1 VSYKSGSG
9 FALQISM
16 IRMMLEKESQLSSLV
31 DNLSTSVLVLNPQL
45 VVEYMNP
52 AAEVLFAASSRQSTG
67 QSVKDLL
74 PAEPA
79 FIERIRQ
86 VLTNGQGFTQHEM
99 TLVLTGDKRITVDC
113 TVNLEES
120 SQQQRLLVEM
130 KQVDQHLRVSR
141 EERLLAQ
148 NVATRALVRGFAHE
162 VKNPLGGL
170 RGAAQLLEAELPDES
185 LKEYTQI
192 IIGEADRLQKLV
204 DGMLGPN
211 SLPNMTILNIHEVLE
226 RVRSLVLAEV
236 PEGVLLKRNYDI
248 SIPEFLA
255 DKDQLIQSVLNIVRN
270 AIQATEG
277 KGTIE
282 LKTRIERQLT
292 IGSIR
297 HRHVMRL
304 DITDNGVGIPEEMQ
318 QRIFYP
324 MVTSRAEGTGVG
336 LSIAQS
342 LISRHGGLIE
352 CTSEPGETRFTI
364 LLPIETESKENA

>member
-1 VSYKSGSG
+1 MSYKSGSG

>member
-1 VSYKSGSG
+1 MNAECGSR
-9 FALQISM
+9 FALHTSM
-16 IRMMLEKESQLSSLV
+16 IGMILEKEPQLSSLT
-31 DNLSTSVLVLNPQL
+31 DNLSTAILVLSPQL
-45 VVEYMNP
+45 VIEYMNP
-52 AAEVLFAASSRQSTG
+52 AAEVLFAASSRQSIG
-67 QSVKDLL
+67 QPVKELL

-79 FIERIRQ
+79 FIERMRK
-86 VLTNGQGFTQHEM
+86 VLSNGQGFTQHE
-99 TLVLTGDKRITVDC
+99 LALILAEDKRITVHC
-113 TVNLEES
+113 AVNTEDS
-120 SQQQRLLVEM
+120 GKQQRLVIEM
-130 KQVDQHLRVSR
+130 IQLDHHLRISR

-170 RGAAQLLEAELPDES
+170 RGAAQLLEAELPEDS

-236 PEGVLLKRNYDI
+236 PKGVSLKRNYDT

-255 DKDQLIQSVLNIVRN
+255 DKDQLIQSILNIVRN
-270 AIQATEG
+270 AIQATHGEG
-277 KGTIE
+277 NIE

-297 HRHVMRL
+297 HRHVLRL
-304 DITDNGVGIPEEMQ
+304 DITDDGVGIPEEMQ
-318 QRIFYP
+318 QRIFFP

-342 LISRHGGLIE
+342 LVNRHGGLIE
-352 CTSEPGETRFTI
+352 CSSQPGETRFTI
-364 LLPIETESKENA
+364 LLPIETENKENE

>member
-1 VSYKSGSG
+1 MNHSIFV
-9 FALQISM
+9 
-16 IRMMLEKESQLSSLV
+16 KETKLSSLV
-31 DNLSTSVLVLNPQL
+31 DNLSISVLVINSDLKID
-45 VVEYMNP
+45 YMNP
-52 AAEVLFAASSRQSTG
+52 AAEALFAASSRQSIG
-67 QSVKDLL
+67 QPIKDLM
-74 PAEPA
+74 PAEPV
-79 FIERIRQ
+79 FIERMRE
-86 VLTNGQGFTQHEM
+86 VLVNGQGFTQHE
-99 TLVLTGDKRITVDC
+99 LALILTEDKRITVYC
-113 TVNLEES
+113 TVNVEES
-120 SQQQRLLVEM
+120 GEHQRLLIEM
-130 KQVDQHLRVSR
+130 NQLDHHLRISR

-170 RGAAQLLEAELPDES
+170 RGAAQLLEAELPEES

-211 SLPNMTILNIHEVLE
+211 SLPNMEVINIHEVLE

-236 PEGVLLKRNYDI
+236 PEGVSLKRNYDV
-248 SIPEFLA
+248 SIPEFMA

-270 AIQATEG
+270 AIQATQG

-292 IGSIR
+292 IGSTR

-304 DITDNGVGIPEEMQ
+304 DITDDGVGIAEEMQ
-318 QRIFYP
+318 QRIFFP

-342 LISRHGGLIE
+342 LINRHGGLIE

-364 LLPIETESKENA
+364 LLPIEMENKENA

>member
-1 VSYKSGSG
+1 
-9 FALQISM
+9 
-16 IRMMLEKESQLSSLV
+16 MLKKEDQLLNIT
-31 DNLSTSVLVLNPQL
+31 DNLSTSVLVLNSSL
-45 VVEYMNP
+45 VIEYMNS
-52 AAEVLFAASSRQSTG
+52 AAEVLLAASLRQNKG
-67 QSVKDLL
+67 QPIKELL

-79 FIERIRQ
+79 FIEKIRQ
-86 VLTNGQGFTQHEM
+86 VVKDGQGFTQHE
-99 TLVLTGDKRITVDC
+99 LALILTEDKRITVDC
-113 TVNLEES
+113 TVNIDD
-120 SQQQRLLVEM
+120 SQPDLHLLIEM
-130 KQVDQHLRVSR
+130 KQVDRHLRISR

-170 RGAAQLLEAELPDES
+170 RGAAQLLEAELPSKD

-192 IIGEADRLQKLV
+192 IIGEADRLQNLV

-211 SLPNMTILNIHEVLE
+211 SLPNVTKLNIHEVIE

-236 PEGVLLKRNYDI
+236 PDGVKIVRNYDV
-248 SIPEFLA
+248 SIPEFMA
-255 DKDQLIQSVLNIVRN
+255 DKDQLIQSVLNIVQN
-270 AIQATEG
+270 AIQATQE

-292 IGSIR
+292 IGNIR
-297 HRHVMRL
+297 HRHVLRL
-304 DITDNGVGIPEEMQ
+304 DITDDGVGIPEEMQ

-342 LISRHGGLIE
+342 LVNRHGGLIE
-352 CTSEPGETRFTI
+352 CSTQSGKTCFTI
-364 LLPIETESKENA
+364 LLPLEMEKKEND

>member
-1 VSYKSGSG
+1 MVSTI
-9 FALQISM
+9 LN
-16 IRMMLEKESQLSSLV
+16 KESRLFNLA
-31 DNLSTSVLVLNPQL
+31 DNLSTSVLVLNSAL
-45 VVEYMNP
+45 LVEYMNP
-52 AAEVLFAASSRQSTG
+52 AAEVLFATSLRQSQG
-67 QSVKDLL
+67 QPVKDLL

-79 FIERIRQ
+79 FIEKIRQ
-86 VLTNGQGFTQHEM
+86 VLGNGQGFTQHE
-99 TLVLTGDKRITVDC
+99 LALILTEDKKITVDC
-113 TVNLEES
+113 TVNFVDAES
-120 SQQQRLLVEM
+120 ESRLLIEM
-130 KQVDQHLRVSR
+130 KRLDHHLRISR

-170 RGAAQLLEAELPDES
+170 RGAAQLLEAELPDAD

-211 SLPNMTILNIHEVLE
+211 SLPNMTLLNIHEVLE

-277 KGTIE
+277 KGSIE

-304 DITDNGVGIPEEMQ
+304 DITDDGVGIPEEMQ
-318 QRIFYP
+318 QRIFFP

-342 LISRHGGLIE
+342 LINRHGGLIE
-352 CTSEPGETRFTI
+352 CTSQPGETRFTI
-364 LLPIETESKENA
+364 LLPIETESKENAKG

>member
-1 VSYKSGSG
+1 MVSLMFK
-9 FALQISM
+9 
-16 IRMMLEKESQLSSLV
+16 KEAQLSNIT
-31 DNLSTSVLVLNPQL
+31 DNLSTSVLVLDQL
-45 VVEYMNP
+45 LIVEYMNP
-52 AAEVLFAASSRQSTG
+52 AAEVLFAASLRQSQG
-67 QSVKDLL
+67 QPLKELL

-79 FIERIRQ
+79 FIEKVGQ
-86 VLTNGQGFTQHEM
+86 VLSDGQGFTQHE
-99 TLVLTGDKRITVDC
+99 LALILTDNKKITVDC
-113 TVNLEES
+113 TVNIDDVES
-120 SQQQRLLVEM
+120 KPSLLIEM
-130 KQVDQHLRVSR
+130 KQVDRHLRISR

-170 RGAAQLLEAELPDES
+170 RGAAQLLESELPEES

-192 IIGEADRLQKLV
+192 IIGEADRLQSLV

-211 SLPNMTILNIHEVLE
+211 SLPNVTRLNIHEVIE

-236 PEGVLLKRNYDI
+236 PEGVRIIRNYDV
-248 SIPEFLA
+248 SIPEFMA
-255 DKDQLIQSVLNIVRN
+255 DKDQLIQSVLNIVQN
-270 AIQATEG
+270 AIQATQDHG
-277 KGTIE
+277 VIE

-292 IGSIR
+292 IGNIR

-304 DITDNGVGIPEEMQ
+304 DITDDGVGIPEEMQ

-342 LISRHGGLIE
+342 LVNRHGGLIE
-352 CTSEPGETRFTI
+352 CSTQSGKTCFTI
-364 LLPIETESKENA
+364 LLPIEMEKKQDE

>member
-1 VSYKSGSG
+1 MVS
-9 FALQISM
+9 L
-16 IRMMLEKESQLSSLV
+16 LLKEEAQLSNIT
-31 DNLSTSVLVLNPQL
+31 DNLSTSVLVLNQFL
-45 VVEYMNP
+45 MIEYMNP
-52 AAEVLFAASSRQSTG
+52 AAEVLFAASLRQSQG
-67 QSVKDLL
+67 QPIKELL

-79 FIERIRQ
+79 FIEKIRH
-86 VLTNGQGFTQHEM
+86 VLKDAQGFTQHE
-99 TLVLTGDKRITVDC
+99 LALILTDDKRITVDC
-113 TVNLEES
+113 TVNIEDGDPES
-120 SQQQRLLVEM
+120 CLLIEM
-130 KQVDQHLRVSR
+130 KQVDRHLRVSR

-192 IIGEADRLQKLV
+192 IIGEADRLQSLV

-211 SLPNMTILNIHEVLE
+211 SLPNVTKLNIHEVVE

-236 PEGVLLKRNYDI
+236 PEGVRIIRNYDV
-248 SIPEFLA
+248 SIPEFMA

-270 AIQATEG
+270 AIEATEG
-277 KGTIE
+277 QGTIE

-292 IGSIR
+292 IGNTR

-304 DITDNGVGIPEEMQ
+304 DITDDGVGIPEEMQ

-342 LISRHGGLIE
+342 LVSRHGGLIE
-352 CTSEPGETRFTI
+352 CSTQSGKTCFTI
-364 LLPIETESKENA
+364 LLPIEMEKSKDE

>member
-1 VSYKSGSG
+1 MFK
-9 FALQISM
+9 
-16 IRMMLEKESQLSSLV
+16 KEAQLSNIT
-31 DNLSTSVLVLNPQL
+31 DNLSTSVLVLDQL
-45 VVEYMNP
+45 LMVEYMNP
-52 AAEVLFAASSRQSTG
+52 AAEVLFAASLRQSQG
-67 QSVKDLL
+67 QPLKELL

-79 FIERIRQ
+79 FIEKVGQ
-86 VLTNGQGFTQHEM
+86 VLSGGQGFTQHE
-99 TLVLTGDKRITVDC
+99 LALLLTDNKKITVDC
-113 TVNLEES
+113 TVNIDDVES
-120 SQQQRLLVEM
+120 KPSLLIEM
-130 KQVDQHLRVSR
+130 KQVDRHLRISR

-170 RGAAQLLEAELPDES
+170 RGAAQLLESELPEES

-192 IIGEADRLQKLV
+192 IIGEADRLQSLV

-211 SLPNMTILNIHEVLE
+211 SLPNVTKLNIHEVIE

-236 PEGVLLKRNYDI
+236 PEGVRIIRNYDV
-248 SIPEFLA
+248 SIPEFMA
-255 DKDQLIQSVLNIVRN
+255 DKDQLIQSVLNIVQN
-270 AIQATEG
+270 AIQATQDHG
-277 KGTIE
+277 VIE

-292 IGSIR
+292 IGNIR

-304 DITDNGVGIPEEMQ
+304 DITDDGVGIPEEMQ

-342 LISRHGGLIE
+342 LVNRHGGLIE
-352 CTSEPGETRFTI
+352 CSTQSGKTCFTI
-364 LLPIETESKENA
+364 LLPIEMEKKQDE

>member
-1 VSYKSGSG
+1 M
-9 FALQISM
+9 IST
-16 IRMMLEKESQLSSLV
+16 ILEKEAQLSSPI
-31 DNLSTSVLVLNPQL
+31 DSLSTAILVLSPKL
-45 VVEYMNP
+45 TVEYMNP
-52 AAEVLFAASSRQSTG
+52 AAEVLFATSSRQSIG
-67 QSVKDLL
+67 QPVKDLL

-79 FIERIRQ
+79 FIELMRQ
-86 VLTNGQGFTQHEM
+86 VLGTGQGFTQHELA
-99 TLVLTGDKRITVDC
+99 LVLAEDKRITVYC
-113 TVNLEES
+113 AVNTDDS
-120 SQQQRLLVEM
+120 GKQKRLVVEM
-130 KQVDQHLRVSR
+130 KQLDHHLRISR

-170 RGAAQLLEAELPDES
+170 RGAAQLLEAELPDDS

-211 SLPNMTILNIHEVLE
+211 SLPKMTILNIHEVLE

-236 PEGVLLKRNYDI
+236 PKGVSLKRNYDV

-255 DKDQLIQSVLNIVRN
+255 DKDQLIQSILNIVRN

-277 KGTIE
+277 KGNIE

-292 IGSIR
+292 IGSTR

-304 DITDNGVGIPEEMQ
+304 DITDDGVGIPEEMQ
-318 QRIFYP
+318 QRIFFP

-342 LISRHGGLIE
+342 LVNRHGGLIE
-352 CTSEPGETRFTI
+352 CASKPGETRFTI
-364 LLPIETESKENA
+364 LLPIETESKDNA

>member
-1 VSYKSGSG
+1 MVNIILNRE
-9 FALQISM
+9 AP
-16 IRMMLEKESQLSSLV
+16 LSNLL
-31 DNLSTSVLVLNPQL
+31 DNLSTSVLVLNAKL
-45 VVEYMNP
+45 KVEYMNP
-52 AAEVLFAASSRQSTG
+52 AAEVLFATSLRQS
-67 QSVKDLL
+67 QDQPVKELL

-79 FIERIRQ
+79 FIEKVGQ
-86 VLTNGQGFTQHEM
+86 VLVNGQGFTQHE
-99 TLVLTGDKRITVDC
+99 LALILAEDRKITVDC
-113 TVNLEES
+113 TVNIDDADPE
-120 SQQQRLLVEM
+120 QRLLIEM
-130 KQVDQHLRVSR
+130 KQVDRHLRISR

-211 SLPNMTILNIHEVLE
+211 SLPKMTMLNIHEVLE

-236 PEGVLLKRNYDI
+236 PDGVRLVRNYDV
-248 SIPEFLA
+248 SIPEFMA

-270 AIQATEG
+270 AIEATKG

-292 IGSIR
+292 IGNIR

-304 DITDNGVGIPEEMQ
+304 DITDDGVGIPEEMQ

-342 LISRHGGLIE
+342 LVNRHGGLIE
-352 CTSEPGETRFTI
+352 CASQPGETRFTI
-364 LLPIETESKENA
+364 LLPLEMESNENA

>member
-1 VSYKSGSG
+1 
-9 FALQISM
+9 M
-16 IRMMLEKESQLSSLV
+16 IEMLLEKETQLSSLI
-31 DNLSTSVLVLNPQL
+31 DNLSTSILVLSSKL
-45 VVEYMNP
+45 TIELMNP
-52 AAEVLFAASSRQSTG
+52 AAEVLFDTSARQNIG
-67 QSVKDLL
+67 QPIKDLL

-79 FIERIRQ
+79 FIERMRQ
-86 VLTNGQGFTQHEM
+86 VLKTGQGFTQHE
-99 TLVLTGDKRITVDC
+99 LALILTDQKRITVHC
-113 TVNLEES
+113 TVNIEDS
-120 SQQQRLLVEM
+120 GKQQRLLIEM
-130 KQVDQHLRVSR
+130 RQLDHHLRISR

-170 RGAAQLLEAELPDES
+170 RGAAQLLEPELPDES

-211 SLPNMTILNIHEVLE
+211 SLPNMKMLNIHEVLE

-255 DKDQLIQSVLNIVRN
+255 DRDQLIQTILNIVRN
-270 AIQATEG
+270 AIEATQG
-277 KGTIE
+277 KGNIE

-292 IGSIR
+292 IGSTR

-304 DITDNGVGIPEEMQ
+304 DITDDGIGIPEDMQ
-318 QRIFYP
+318 QRIFFP

-342 LISRHGGLIE
+342 LINRHGGLIE
-352 CTSEPGETRFTI
+352 CTSRPGKTQFTI
-364 LLPIETESKENA
+364 LLPIEMENEANA

>member
-1 VSYKSGSG
+1 
-9 FALQISM
+9 M
-16 IRMMLEKESQLSSLV
+16 IAMKLKKEPSVLNII
-31 DNLSTSVLVLNPQL
+31 DNLSTSVLVLNQQL
-45 VVEYMNP
+45 QVECMNP
-52 AAEVLFAASSRQSTG
+52 AAEMLFAASSRQSIG
-67 QSVKDLL
+67 QPIKDLL

-79 FIERIRQ
+79 FIEQMRR
-86 VLTNGQGFTQHEM
+86 VLSSGQGFTQHE
-99 TLVLTGDKRITVDC
+99 LALILTEDTRITVHC
-113 TVNLEES
+113 VVNLEDS
-120 SQQQRLLVEM
+120 GDQHRLIIEM
-130 KQVDQHLRVSR
+130 KQLDHHLRISR

-170 RGAAQLLEAELPDES
+170 RGAAQLLEAELPDDS

-211 SLPNMTILNIHEVLE
+211 SLPNMTLVNIHEVLE

-236 PEGVLLKRNYDI
+236 PEGVSLKRNYDT

-255 DKDQLIQSVLNIVRN
+255 DKDQLIQSILNIVRN
-270 AIQATEG
+270 AIEATEG
-277 KGTIE
+277 KGKIE
-282 LKTRIERQLT
+282 LKTRIDRQLT
-292 IGSIR
+292 IGSTR

-304 DITDNGVGIPEEMQ
+304 DITDDGVGIPEEMQ
-318 QRIFYP
+318 QRIFFP

-342 LISRHGGLIE
+342 LVNRHGGLIE
-352 CTSEPGETRFTI
+352 CISQPGETCFTI
-364 LLPIETESKENA
+364 LLPIETESKENG

>member
-1 VSYKSGSG
+1 
-9 FALQISM
+9 M
-16 IRMMLEKESQLSSLV
+16 SSLI
-31 DNLSTSVLVLNPQL
+31 DNLSTSILVLSHEL
-45 VVEYMNP
+45 MVEYMNP
-52 AAEVLFAASSRQSTG
+52 SAEVLFAASSRQSIG
-67 QSVKDLL
+67 QSIKDLF

-79 FIERIRQ
+79 FIERIRE
-86 VLTNGQGFTQHEM
+86 VLRTGQGFTQHELA
-99 TLVLTGDKRITVDC
+99 LVLTENRRITVHC
-113 TVNLEES
+113 SVNTEDS
-120 SQQQRLLVEM
+120 GKQQRLLVEM
-130 KQVDQHLRVSR
+130 KQLDHHLRISR

-148 NVATRALVRGFAHE
+148 NVATRSLVRGFAHE

-170 RGAAQLLEAELPDES
+170 RGAAQLLEAELPDEA

-211 SLPNMTILNIHEVLE
+211 NLPNETVVNIHEVLE

-236 PEGVLLKRNYDI
+236 PEGVLLKRNYDV

-255 DKDQLIQSVLNIVRN
+255 DKDQLIQSILNIVRN
-270 AIQATEG
+270 AIQATQG

-318 QRIFYP
+318 QRIFFP

-352 CTSEPGETRFTI
+352 CISQPGETKFTI
-364 LLPIETESKENA
+364 LLPIETESNENE

>member
-1 VSYKSGSG
+1 
-9 FALQISM
+9 M
-16 IRMMLEKESQLSSLV
+16 IATMIKKEAPLFNIA
-31 DNLSTSVLVLNPQL
+31 DNLSTSVLVLNKSLQ
-45 VVEYMNP
+45 VEYMNP
-52 AAEVLFAASSRQSTG
+52 AAEALFATSLRQHQG
-67 QSVKDLL
+67 YAVKVLL

-79 FIERIRQ
+79 FIEKTGN
-86 VLTNGQGFTQHEM
+86 VLTDGQGFTQHE
-99 TLVLTGDKRITVDC
+99 LALILADGKKITVDC
-113 TVNLEES
+113 TVNIDDAEAEPVLI
-120 SQQQRLLVEM
+120 VEM
-130 KQVDQHLRVSR
+130 KQVDRHLRISR

-170 RGAAQLLEAELPDES
+170 RGAAQLLESELPDDS

-192 IIGEADRLQKLV
+192 IIGEADRLQSLV

-211 SLPNMTILNIHEVLE
+211 SLPNVTKLNIHEVLE

-236 PEGVLLKRNYDI
+236 PEGVRIIRNYDV
-248 SIPEFLA
+248 SIPEFMA
-255 DKDQLIQSVLNIVRN
+255 DKDQLIQSILNIVQN
-270 AIQATEG
+270 AIHATQG
-277 KGTIE
+277 QGVIE

-292 IGSIR
+292 IGNTR

-304 DITDNGVGIPEEMQ
+304 DITDDGVGIPEEMQ

-342 LISRHGGLIE
+342 LVNRHGGLIE
-352 CTSEPGETRFTI
+352 CVSRPGKTCFTI
-364 LLPIETESKENA
+364 LLPIEMEKKENA

>member
-1 VSYKSGSG
+1 MNHKSGSG
-9 FALQISM
+9 LALQISM
-16 IRMMLEKESQLSSLV
+16 ISTTLEKEPQLSSLI
-31 DNLSTSVLVLNPQL
+31 DSLSTSVLVLNPQL
-45 VVEYMNP
+45 VVEHMNP

-67 QSVKDLL
+67 QPLKDLL

-79 FIERIRQ
+79 FIERIRK
-86 VLTNGQGFTQHEM
+86 VLTNGQGFNQHEM
-99 TLVLTGDKRITVDC
+99 TLVLTEDRRITVDC

-120 SQQQRLLVEM
+120 GKQQRLLIEM
-130 KQVDQHLRVSR
+130 KQLDHHLRISR

-170 RGAAQLLEAELPDES
+170 RGAAQLLEAELPEEG

-236 PEGVLLKRNYDI
+236 PEGVLLKRNYDV

-270 AIQATEG
+270 AIQATQG

-292 IGSIR
+292 IGSTR

-304 DITDNGVGIPEEMQ
+304 DITDDGVGIPEEMQ
-318 QRIFYP
+318 QRIFFP

-342 LISRHGGLIE
+342 LINRHGGLIE
-352 CTSEPGETRFTI
+352 CTSQPGQTRFTI
-364 LLPIETESKENA
+364 LLPIQMESKENA

>member
-1 VSYKSGSG
+1 MIGQMVKKEAELS
-9 FALQISM
+9 QIT
-16 IRMMLEKESQLSSLV
+16 
-31 DNLSTSVLVLNPQL
+31 DNLSTSVLVLNQSL
-45 VVEYMNP
+45 LIEYMNS
-52 AAEVLFAASSRQSTG
+52 AAEALLAASLRQSQG
-67 QSVKDLL
+67 QPIKELL

-79 FIERIRQ
+79 FIEKIRQ
-86 VLTNGQGFTQHEM
+86 VLNDGQGFTQHE
-99 TLVLTGDKRITVDC
+99 LSLILTEDKKITVDC
-113 TVNLEES
+113 TVNIDDS
-120 SQQQRLLVEM
+120 NPDTCLLIEM
-130 KQVDQHLRVSR
+130 KQVDRHLRISR

-170 RGAAQLLEAELPDES
+170 RGAAQLLEAELANDD

-192 IIGEADRLQKLV
+192 IIGEADRLQSLV

-211 SLPNMTILNIHEVLE
+211 SLPNVTKINIHEVIE

-236 PEGVLLKRNYDI
+236 PEGVRIIRNYDV
-248 SIPEFLA
+248 SIPEFMA

-270 AIQATEG
+270 AIQAIQEQ
-277 KGTIE
+277 GTIE

-292 IGSIR
+292 IGNTR

-304 DITDNGVGIPEEMQ
+304 DITDDGVGIPEEMQ

-342 LISRHGGLIE
+342 LVNRHGGLIE
-352 CTSEPGETRFTI
+352 CSTQFGKTCFTI
-364 LLPIETESKENA
+364 LLPIEMETSSNE